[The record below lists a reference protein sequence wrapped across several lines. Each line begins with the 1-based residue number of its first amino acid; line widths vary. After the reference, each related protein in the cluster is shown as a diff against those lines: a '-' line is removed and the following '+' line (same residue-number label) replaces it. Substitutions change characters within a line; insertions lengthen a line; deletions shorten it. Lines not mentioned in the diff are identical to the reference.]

1 MDITIYRDM
10 KKLSYQEVMIKM
22 LGEDIRPKVETLDM
36 YVEQKDEFMEYLH
49 TLEGRNLYAEDRKK
63 LVKWFE
69 TIGVKLRRA
78 GINTLNGALQD
89 YYGNKYK
96 FRFRDCVLD
105 ENGKSTKKKLTDKR
119 RTLPDGTQN
128 PNRDKK
134 YWILEETSFK
144 S

>member
-1 MDITIYRDM
+1 
-10 KKLSYQEVMIKM
+10 MIRM

-49 TLEGRNLYAEDRKK
+49 TLEGRNLYAEDRKE

-96 FRFRDCVLD
+96 FRFRNKQLD
-105 ENGKSTKKKLTDKR
+105 ENGKLTKKNLVDNR
-119 RTLPDGTQN
+119 RVLSDGTPN
-128 PNRDKK
+128 PHKDKT
-134 YWILEETSFK
+134 YWVLEK
-144 S
+144 AL

>member
-10 KKLSYQEVMIKM
+10 KELSYQEVMIKM

-36 YVEQKDEFMEYLH
+36 YVEQKDEFMEYIH
-49 TLEGRNLYAEDRKK
+49 TLEGRNLYAEDRKE

-96 FRFRDCVLD
+96 FRFRNKQLD
-105 ENGKSTKKKLTDKR
+105 ENGKFTKKNLVDNR
-119 RTLPDGTQN
+119 RVLSDGTPN
-128 PNRDKK
+128 PHKDKT
-134 YWILEETSFK
+134 YWVLEK
-144 S
+144 AL

>member
-1 MDITIYRDM
+1 M
-10 KKLSYQEVMIKM
+10 KELSYQEVMIKM

-49 TLEGRNLYAEDRKK
+49 TLEGRNLYAEDRKE

-69 TIGVKLRRA
+69 KIGVKLRRA

-96 FRFRDCVLD
+96 FRFRNKQLD
-105 ENGKSTKKKLTDKR
+105 ENGKLTKKNLVDKR
-119 RTLPDGTQN
+119 RTLPDESEN
-128 PNRDKK
+128 PNRNKT
-134 YWILEETSFK
+134 YWVLEEID
-144 S
+144 

>member
-10 KKLSYQEVMIKM
+10 KELSYQEVMIKM

-49 TLEGRNLYAEDRKK
+49 TLEGRNLYADDRKE

-96 FRFRDCVLD
+96 FRFRNKQLD
-105 ENGKSTKKKLTDKR
+105 ENGKLTKKNLVDNR
-119 RTLPDGTQN
+119 RVLSDGTPN
-128 PNRDKK
+128 PHKDKT
-134 YWILEETSFK
+134 YWVLEESTVN
-144 S
+144 